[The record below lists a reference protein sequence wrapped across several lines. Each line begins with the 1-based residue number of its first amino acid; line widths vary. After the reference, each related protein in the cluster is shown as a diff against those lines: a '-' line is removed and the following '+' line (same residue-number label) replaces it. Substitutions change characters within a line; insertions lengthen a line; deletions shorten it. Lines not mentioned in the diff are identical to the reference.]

1 MTVVYGQKS
10 SIFFFNMNVP
20 EIGSSRSFG
29 GRRKRE
35 VTLYEDTMK
44 QSTFHVLFKLQL
56 VSLTA
61 CFLLLMKYPCIV
73 YALPWERCC
82 AEAGN

>member
-61 CFLLLMKYPCIV
+61 RFLMKYPCIV